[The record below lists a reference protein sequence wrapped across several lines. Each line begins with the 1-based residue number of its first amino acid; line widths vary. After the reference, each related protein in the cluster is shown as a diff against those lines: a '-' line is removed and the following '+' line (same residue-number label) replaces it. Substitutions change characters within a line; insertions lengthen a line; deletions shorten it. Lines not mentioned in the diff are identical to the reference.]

1 MSVKYVKEWIEK
13 AEQDY
18 QTILILSRQR
28 KRFLPDVIC
37 YHAHQCI
44 EKYLKGLLASQDIKV
59 PKTHNLIFLVEQL
72 VKNHPELELIKDA
85 LRDLNQ
91 YAVELRYPGETAT
104 KEEAKQAAK
113 HIKEIRKTLLNKLI
127 Q

>member
-1 MSVKYVKEWIEK
+1 MSVKYVKEWVEK

-28 KRFLPDVIC
+28 KKFLPDVIC

-44 EKYLKGLLASQDIKV
+44 EKYLKGFLAAQGIKI
-59 PKTHNLIFLVEQL
+59 PKTHNLIFLMEQL
-72 VKNHPELELIKDA
+72 VKSYPELELIKDA

-104 KEEAKQAAK
+104 KKDASQAAQHVK
-113 HIKEIRKTLLNKLI
+113 DIRKLFLVKLV
-127 Q
+127 